1 LLLGKFFRLPAGVR
15 RPNRHVKFLSGPSLF
30 WLRELY
36 HVLDHPWELHLLQ
49 VMPWPEPTGQVHFE
63 KEEDMRRLLLP
74 VTLLGVF
81 SMCALAANFSGKLV
95 DASCYDQQKK
105 VAGCDA
111 TSTTTAFAIE
121 VSGTVLKLD
130 SAGNAKAADA
140 IKNRADRTDPSKPQ
154 PKEVMAKV
162 TGTEKGGTIAVED
175 IAVQ

>member
-1 LLLGKFFRLPAGVR
+1 
-15 RPNRHVKFLSGPSLF
+15 
-30 WLRELY
+30 
-36 HVLDHPWELHLLQ
+36 
-49 VMPWPEPTGQVHFE
+49 
-63 KEEDMRRLLLP
+63 MRRILLP
-74 VTLLGVF
+74 VTLFGVF

-121 VSGTVLKLD
+121 VSGKVYKLD
-130 SAGNAKAADA
+130 SAGDAKAADA

-154 PKEVMAKV
+154 SKEVMAKV

-175 IAVQ
+175 LAVQ